1 MRAFNLFFMLV
12 LLAGCV
18 LAPET
23 ASPSPPPAIMTSS
36 PSSALSAP
44 TATPSEVANGPI
56 VLRIFSPADGDVMDS
71 AEIFVVGDVSIEAV
85 LTINEEIYLLSA
97 GQFSLPVTLEE
108 GPNALEIVASDFEGN
123 EVYLILTMTYQP

>member
-1 MRAFNLFFMLV
+1 MRAFNLFFLLV
-12 LLAGCV
+12 LLAACV
-18 LAPET
+18 PAPET
-23 ASPSPPPAIMTSS
+23 ASPSPPPAAMASS
-36 PSSALSAP
+36 PSPALSAP
-44 TATPSEVANGPI
+44 TATPIEVANGPL
-56 VLRIFSPADGDVMDS
+56 VLRIFSPADGDVVDS

-123 EVYLILTMTYQP
+123 EVYLILTITYQP

>member
-18 LAPET
+18 PAPET
-23 ASPSPPPAIMTSS
+23 ASPSPPPATMTSS
-36 PSSALSAP
+36 PSPALSAP
-44 TATPSEVANGPI
+44 TATPIEVANGPI

-97 GQFSLPVTLEE
+97 GQFTLPVTLEE